1 MATQR
6 GPKIVTPGLLEYWDA
21 ADIKS
26 YPRTGTIWYDLSGRS
41 KNCTLT
47 NGPVWS
53 STYGGG
59 FVLDNT
65 NDYITAGA
73 SGADGNMYSSSAIT
87 LTSWFNINYFLG
99 DKTLIYNGRPVT
111 TGVDGW
117 YFGLSS
123 GGGTTYLRAEIVGS
137 NNISYGF
144 NSSNGSYGFS
154 VPTYAVLTYDR
165 VNVKMYVNGVQVLS
179 SALTQYIRVAA
190 FADSVINIGQAGT
203 NYPLFDGTIYS
214 TSIYNRALSAT
225 EVLQNFNTHRGRF
238 RI

>member
-6 GPKIVTPGLLEYWDA
+6 GPKIVTRGLLEYWDA

-26 YPRTGTIWYDLSGRS
+26 YPRTGTTWYDLSGRS
-41 KNCTLT
+41 KNSTLT

-59 FVLDNT
+59 FVFDNT
-65 NDYITAGA
+65 DDYITAGA
-73 SGADGNMYSSSAIT
+73 AGADGNMMSSSAIT
-87 LTSWFNINYFLG
+87 LTAWFYTDYYLGGKFL
-99 DKTLIYNGRPVT
+99 LYYGRPIN

-117 YFGLSS
+117 VFYISS
-123 GGGTTYLRAEIVGS
+123 GNNTTNLVAEIVGT

-144 NSSNGSYGFS
+144 TSSNGAYGFS

-165 VNVKMYVNGVQVLS
+165 VNVKMYVNAVQVLS
-179 SALTQYIRVAA
+179 SALTQYIRVGA
-190 FADSVINIGQAGT
+190 FGDSVINIGAAG
-203 NYPLFDGTIYS
+203 NDYGRFNGTIYS
-214 TSIYNRALSAT
+214 ASIYNRALSAT